1 MKICNTLALLGI
13 VTLLLV
19 LSLACSQAGVIVS
32 AAEATQIAEQTN
44 VSPTAEVVD
53 VQDDAEGPQEGDTVV
68 LTGVSYLVA
77 FYDAPGSNKI
87 ITNQERGV
95 EAVVL
100 QVVLLEGEKW
110 YFIDA
115 PAGEG
120 WLPEKSVM
128 LPEEDAGE

>member
-1 MKICNTLALLGI
+1 MKTRTTTAFLGILALL
-13 VTLLLV
+13 LF
-19 LSLACSQAGVIVS
+19 LSLACSKAGVIVS
-32 AAEATQIAEQTN
+32 KAEATQIAEQT
-44 VSPTAEVVD
+44 SAQPTVEIVD

-95 EAVVL
+95 EGVVL
-100 QVVLLEGEKW
+100 QVVLLEGDKW
-110 YFIDA
+110 YLIDA